1 MLRDAGDA
9 GKRERTDSDSL
20 MALLALVY
28 GVPMVLSLRIPRL
41 VDETAM
47 ISPFDR
53 TETRLAI
60 VEKSGALIE
69 GLAAAQAATVAACLT
84 LQVETMSGRLLP
96 WRMFGVV
103 DDIVAAGLAPSVK
116 RLEAN
121 DTRLSARG

>member
-9 GKRERTDSDSL
+9 GKRERTGSDSL

-41 VDETAM
+41 VDETVM
-47 ISPFDR
+47 VSPFDR

-103 DDIVAAGLAPSVK
+103 DGIVAAGLAPSVV